1 MKPLF
6 YGYPYSLNELLVEK
20 QKEIYHSLY
29 DNNKIDYL
37 KNKYYPGN
45 DTKLNEVYN
54 QIINHFK
61 IIPQEGWFLCLWDKL
76 FYHFVPSGFPR
87 SKLFKQDMSKM

>member
-6 YGYPYSLNELLVEK
+6 YGYRYNLKELLVENRK
-20 QKEIYHSLY
+20 GIYHSLY
-29 DNNKIDYL
+29 DNNTIDYL

-45 DTKLNEVYN
+45 DMKLNEVYN

-61 IIPQEGWFLCLWDKL
+61 IITQEVCFLCLCDKL
-76 FYHFVPSGFPR
+76 FYHSFPSGFPR
-87 SKLFKQDMSKM
+87 SK